1 MIFRVIL
8 VRGHWVAS
16 AERRPSA
23 GPRQS
28 GSCQRKGLV
37 ILVGSTEATCEGF
50 MVRVFLRLTI
60 LPMWAISPGHFS

>member
-16 AERRPSA
+16 AERRPSV

-28 GSCQRKGLV
+28 GSCQRRGLRD
-37 ILVGSTEATCEGF
+37 LGGQHGGD
-50 MVRVFLRLTI
+50 L
-60 LPMWAISPGHFS
+60 